1 MITTVDNIRKI
12 RPISENVNDEKRLIP
27 YIEEAEKL
35 FLIPAIGASLYKQI
49 ESEQTTFEAL
59 FTGGFYTDEKNNEQ
73 YFAGLNDAMG
83 YLTYSRFVRSQNV
96 NATAFGI
103 VTKQGQFSDPV
114 DEKTIV
120 RIANDAEKIGIEYL
134 NQCIAYLKSIGK
146 IDVYKKSIV
155 KRKFKA
161 IG

>member
-1 MITTVDNIRKI
+1 MITTIDSIRKV

-49 ESEQTTFEAL
+49 ESNQTDFEVL
-59 FTGGFYTDEKNNEQ
+59 FTGDFYTDEKGNEQ

-83 YLTYSRFVRSQNV
+83 YLTYSRFVRNQNV
-96 NATAFGI
+96 NATAFGM

-120 RIANDAEKIGIEYL
+120 RTANDAEKIGIEYL

-146 IDVYKKSIV
+146 MDVYKKGVV

>member
-1 MITTVDNIRKI
+1 MITTVDNIRKV

-49 ESEQTTFEAL
+49 ENNQSTFEML

-83 YLTYSRFVRSQNV
+83 YLTYSRFVRNHNV
-96 NATAFGI
+96 NATAFGL
-103 VTKQGQFSDPV
+103 VQKQGQFSDPV

-120 RIANDAEKIGIEYL
+120 RVANDAEKIGIEYL

-146 IDVYKKSIV
+146 IDNFKKSIV